1 MKTPHFI
8 AAGGDNRFEAKG
20 LSMPMGHVTSAI
32 VYCSVTLLFL
42 NEPRFGFN
50 ELASEWRRI

>member
-8 AAGGDNRFEAKG
+8 AAGGDNLFEAKG

-32 VYCSVTLLFL
+32 VYCSVTLLF
-42 NEPRFGFN
+42 
-50 ELASEWRRI
+50 